1 MGIDVWSALNI
12 QHLESLNGVV
22 ARVTGVE
29 VSETVPD
36 RVFDEADE
44 VRLIDLPPDD
54 LIARLNAGKI
64 YLPQV
69 IERARANYF
78 R

>member
-44 VRLIDLPPDD
+44 VRLIHTVRQPEGNGG
-54 LIARLNAGKI
+54 A
-64 YLPQV
+64 
-69 IERARANYF
+69 
-78 R
+78 